1 MPMSAREMS
10 STPRLGASTP
20 TTPAS
25 RRIAT
30 PERNTRLGPKRT
42 ESFPMVGW
50 ATALHRYRTEMS
62 PAVAPGL
69 DRKSAP
75 MPTSAVAIIE
85 LLIGFRVE
93 PSSSG
98 AVNLQ
103 PSGFDG
109 GFRGLQPERRP
120 RSVGSQPSAARVS

>member
-1 MPMSAREMS
+1 
-10 STPRLGASTP
+10 
-20 TTPAS
+20 
-25 RRIAT
+25 
-30 PERNTRLGPKRT
+30 
-42 ESFPMVGW
+42 
-50 ATALHRYRTEMS
+50 MS

-69 DRKSAP
+69 ERKSAP

-109 GFRGLQPERRP
+109 RFPWHEAGA
-120 RSVGSQPSAARVS
+120 SAALRGGVGGRSPVSAEGLDGRAESGAVTTGWL

>member
-1 MPMSAREMS
+1 
-10 STPRLGASTP
+10 
-20 TTPAS
+20 
-25 RRIAT
+25 
-30 PERNTRLGPKRT
+30 
-42 ESFPMVGW
+42 
-50 ATALHRYRTEMS
+50 
-62 PAVAPGL
+62 VAPGL

-109 GFRGLQPERRP
+109 GFPWPAAGAPAAFRGGVSP
-120 RSVGSQPSAARVS
+120 RLPVAADGLDAWAASRAVTTGWL